1 MSANRLICFVCLI
14 LFATAACTATLQAGE
29 NLLRNPGFE
38 QELLPTWEKRTPED
52 DCRKLRRVDSG
63 GRSGNWAVAL
73 DNVKSAHTR
82 LRQGNDRSIIVEPGS
97 LVELS
102 AWVKSELTN
111 QGKATLQLYGMNER
125 GGIRV
130 QPKSRTVVGSCDWTR
145 LRALAR
151 VPDDTAYL
159 MAYLQIQDAV
169 GRVLFDDVELVVK
182 RKPSVPVPAPKIG
195 LLTDL
200 AADSPCAQSLKVLFA
215 DGLIR
220 VAPESADRQLADCLG
235 ALVLFESCE
244 VPQSVLKAVEQFAG
258 AGKPVFMDIRNF
270 AQWQGTK
277 ASAVCL
283 KVEDGRLLEN
293 QMAAGLRLAKESKS
307 AAGFTVGQTM
317 PRAGYPSGEL
327 LLLPKGFAKPGLE
340 VLAVGPD
347 ERPGLV
353 RMPVGKGAVV
363 AADVLSLREPFHSH
377 VDAYYKYAPIANTLT
392 NPVKLGEYYPK
403 QLSYAEFVDRAKKL
417 AASHPAIRFQDEG
430 PASRD
435 YRIFSLN
442 LGTPGKPLYFMYA
455 AAHGSE
461 WEPGYGLMTFAKRIA
476 EGRLDDV
483 IDLKK
488 VNIKIVPYINPW
500 GYDNRRRQNARGVDL
515 NRQGDHRWAEFKGRD
530 STEDGVWAA
539 GDYDWKGS
547 GPFTEPETQTYK
559 AILDRAKNLYCVLDY
574 HGNSTVTSN
583 KIGILPVT
591 GAPDNELRA
600 IDLQY
605 VANQRLRGRHLL
617 RQNKEETVSQYL
629 LERVFLGGNAPY
641 LMNSSMRDRH
651 GLLIEL
657 TAGYGQ
663 TYGTVLQT
671 DVTCELCRSLLIA
684 YPPPKE

>member
-1 MSANRLICFVCLI
+1 MSASRSFRFVCLV
-14 LFATAACTATLQAGE
+14 LFAAAACTATLQAGE
-29 NLLRNPGFE
+29 NLLKNPGFE
-38 QELLPTWEKRTPED
+38 QELLPAWEKRTPED
-52 DCRKLRRVDSG
+52 DCRKLRRVESA
-63 GRSGNWAVAL
+63 GRSGSWAVAL
-73 DNVKSAHTR
+73 DNVESAYTR
-82 LRQGNDRSIIVEPGS
+82 LRQGHDRSIIVAPGS

-111 QGKATLQLYGMNER
+111 QGKVTLQLYGMNEK
-125 GGIRV
+125 GNICI
-130 QPKSRTVVGSCDWTR
+130 QPQSRAVVGSCDWTR

-151 VPDDTAYL
+151 VPDGTVYL
-159 MAYLQIQDAV
+159 MAYLQIKDAV

-182 RKPSVPVPAPKIG
+182 RKPTVQAPAPKIG

-200 AADSPCAQSLKVLFA
+200 ADDSPCAQSLKVLFA

-220 VAPESADRQLADCLG
+220 VDPKSADRQLADCAG
-235 ALVLFESCE
+235 ALILFESCP
-244 VPQSVLKAVEQFAG
+244 VPQPVLKAIEQFADG
-258 AGKPVFMDIRNF
+258 GRPVFMDIRNF
-270 AQWQGTK
+270 AQWQGTE

-283 KVEDGRLLEN
+283 KVEGGQSLDNR
-293 QMAAGLRLAKESKS
+293 MATGLRLVKESRPT
-307 AAGFTVGQTM
+307 AGFTLGQIM

-327 LLLPKGFAKPGLE
+327 CLLPKGFSKPGLE
-340 VLAVGPD
+340 TLAVGPN

-353 RMPVGKGAVV
+353 QMPIGKGIVV
-363 AADVLSLREPFHSH
+363 AADVLSLREPFYSH

-392 NPVKLGEYYPK
+392 NPVELGEYYPK
-403 QLSYAEFVDRAKKL
+403 KLSYAQFMDRAKKL
-417 AASHPAIRFQDEG
+417 AASHPTIRFEDEG
-430 PASRD
+430 PASEG

-488 VNIKIVPYINPW
+488 VNVKIVPYINPW

-515 NRQGDHRWAEFKGRD
+515 NRQGDYRWAEFKGTD
-530 STEDGVWAA
+530 STKDGVWAA

-547 GPFTEPETQTYK
+547 GPFTEPEGRTYK
-559 AILDRAKNLYCVLDY
+559 AIVDRAENLYCVLDY
-574 HGNSTVTSN
+574 HGNTTVTAN

-591 GAPDNELRA
+591 GAPDNEVRA
-600 IDLQY
+600 IDLQD
-605 VANQRLRGRHLL
+605 VVNRRLRGRHLL
-617 RQNKEETVSQYL
+617 RQNREDTMSQYL
-629 LERVFLGGNAPY
+629 LDRVFLGGNAPY
-641 LMNSSMRDRH
+641 LMNSSMRDRF
-651 GLLIEL
+651 GVLVEL

-663 TYGTVLQT
+663 SYGTVLQT
-671 DVTCELCRSLLIA
+671 DVTCELCRALLIA